1 MITMTEITKLSQLD
15 LNGTYSYADYLLWK
29 FTERVELIKGKIFQ
43 MSPAP
48 SRKHQVVSRVLNR
61 YLDRYFEYN
70 PCGLFDAPFDVR
82 LINYK
87 KSTEDKTV
95 FSVVQP
101 DLCVVCDRA
110 KLDDRGCIGSPDLV
124 IEILSPGNS
133 KKEMGIKFNLYE
145 ENHISEYWIVE
156 PAENAIFVYTLQNG
170 KYIGLKPCIEGETII
185 SPLFPEL
192 NFEIEKIFED
202 K

>member
-1 MITMTEITKLSQLD
+1 MCSMRPL
-15 LNGTYSYADYLLWK
+15 
-29 FTERVELIKGKIFQ
+29 
-43 MSPAP
+43 
-48 SRKHQVVSRVLNR
+48 
-61 YLDRYFEYN
+61 
-70 PCGLFDAPFDVR
+70 
-82 LINYK
+82 
-87 KSTEDKTV
+87 
-95 FSVVQP
+95 
-101 DLCVVCDRA
+101 
-110 KLDDRGCIGSPDLV
+110 KLDDRGYIGSPDLI

>member
-1 MITMTEITKLSQLD
+1 MTEITKLSQLD

-48 SRKHQVVSRVLNR
+48 SRKHQVAAGILYR
-61 YLDRYFEYN
+61 YLDRYFEKHS
-70 PCGLFDAPFDVR
+70 CGLYFAPFDVR
-82 LINYK
+82 LINFK
-87 KSTEDKTV
+87 KSTEDQTV

-101 DLCVVCDRA
+101 DLCVVCDRS

-133 KKEMGIKFNLYE
+133 KKEMGIKFSLYE
-145 ENHISEYWIVE
+145 ENLIPEYWIVE

-170 KYIGLKPCIEGETII
+170 KYIGLKPCIEGEII
-185 SPLFPEL
+185 TSPLFPEL

>member
-1 MITMTEITKLSQLD
+1 M
-15 LNGTYSYADYLLWK
+15 
-29 FTERVELIKGKIFQ
+29 
-43 MSPAP
+43 
-48 SRKHQVVSRVLNR
+48 
-61 YLDRYFEYN
+61 YF
-70 PCGLFDAPFDVR
+70 APFDVR

-87 KSTEDKTV
+87 KSTDDNTV
-95 FSVVQP
+95 FSVVQH
-101 DLCVVCDRA
+101 DLCVVCDRS

-124 IEILSPGNS
+124 VEILSPGNS

>member
-1 MITMTEITKLSQLD
+1 MTEITKLSQLD

-29 FTERVELIKGKIFQ
+29 FTERVELIKGKVFQ

-61 YLDRYFEYN
+61 YLDRYFEHH

-170 KYIGLKPCIEGETII
+170 KYIGLKPCIEGETIT